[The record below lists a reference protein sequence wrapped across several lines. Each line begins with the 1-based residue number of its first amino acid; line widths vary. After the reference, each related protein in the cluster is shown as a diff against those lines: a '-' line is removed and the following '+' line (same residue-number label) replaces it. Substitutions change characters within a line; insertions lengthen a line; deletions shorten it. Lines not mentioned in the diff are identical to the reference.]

1 MSVVA
6 LVIAPS
12 ISMNLDNNYTKNT
25 NDKIIFDL
33 DGANYAEG
41 KITLVN
47 NQNKTEFQSKVKYL
61 VENNEIKSISLSMH
75 TNLYKNQVSNE
86 AGFVSSNK
94 LDFYSNNIQLK
105 KTSKEFF
112 AKGDL
117 IDENETVPVVFRFYL
132 DGENIMGII
141 EIK

>member
-1 MSVVA
+1 M
-6 LVIAPS
+6 
-12 ISMNLDNNYTKNT
+12 
-25 NDKIIFDL
+25 
-33 DGANYAEG
+33 
-41 KITLVN
+41 
-47 NQNKTEFQSKVKYL
+47 